1 MKKLMLGLAVLVL
14 AGSLGAMD
22 FTQIMTPEE
31 RKAAGLDK
39 LTPAELARLQAVVE
53 RYKSG
58 EVAVVKQEAQQQVAV
73 VKQEAEQKVAQAE
86 ARVRE
91 VETRQPAAEKPV
103 EGKKPGW
110 FGALVTLKKAGEKPD
125 KADAMEV
132 PLAGDLQ
139 SFRGRRRFE
148 LQDGQ
153 VWRMIEDGG
162 YAGPVLK
169 SPTVSITPGMFG
181 VYWLQIREA
190 ALRVKVEPVKLD

>member
-1 MKKLMLGLAVLVL
+1 MKKRMLGVAAFVLAV
-14 AGSLGAMD
+14 SLGAMD
-22 FTQIMTPEE
+22 FTQTMTAEE

-39 LTPAELARLQAVVE
+39 LTPTELARLQAAVE

-58 EVAVVKQEAQQQVAV
+58 EVAVVKQA
-73 VKQEAEQKVAQAE
+73 AEQEVARAE
-86 ARVRE
+86 ARVRAA
-91 VETRQPAAEKPV
+91 ETRQTAAEKPA
-103 EGKKPGW
+103 EAKKPGW
-110 FGALVTLKKAGEKPD
+110 FGALVTLKKAGEKPE
-125 KADAMEV
+125 KAEALEM

-153 VWRMIEDGG
+153 VWRMIEDGS

-169 SPTVSITPGMFG
+169 SPTVSITPGIFG